1 MHKLKMWK
9 NKILYGLTS
18 LLATGTMV
26 LNNALPAHAS
36 QLGDKAQA
44 LANTAQTEAFG
55 LAEVVGLIGIVACGI
70 LYLAGQKEMAK
81 KVLISVIVGF
91 VILKYASSI
100 WSVIKGGV

>member
-1 MHKLKMWK
+1 MKTVERMK
-9 NKILYGLTS
+9 NKLIYGVSS
-18 LLATGTMV
+18 LFMAGLMV

-44 LANTAQTEAFG
+44 LANTAQSEAFG

-81 KVLISVIVGF
+81 KVLISVVVGF